1 MAQTRKSALVPAALR
16 GGLEKLSD
24 DERESGIAAVATF
37 VEQLG
42 GKAAV
47 IEALEIAS
55 DQLEVDAV
63 LSLLAD
69 PRYDTWSLRRLC
81 QNAGL
86 TVHEFFGAFR
96 KAAMVRAQIRATQK
110 IADGIVPVVEDV
122 MRRAAPVVETCEAC
136 SGTGTFTP
144 DPSKRQPNPQPEPC
158 KACKSSGKITILP
171 ELDRQK
177 LALELA
183 DLVKKGGGLQ
193 IQNNQLNMSGAAGG
207 TGAGDL
213 EKLQQALAGANF
225 AVSAAEITPKVPLE
239 AEILPESA
247 VS

>member
-1 MAQTRKSALVPAALR
+1 MVQKKSALVPAALR
-16 GGLEKLSD
+16 GGLEKLSET
-24 DERESGIAAVATF
+24 ERESGIAAVATF

-55 DQLEVDAV
+55 DQPEVDAV

-69 PRYDTWSLRRLC
+69 PRYDAWSLRRLC

-110 IADGIVPVVEDV
+110 IADGLVPVVEDV
-122 MRRAAPVVETCEAC
+122 MRRAAPYDEICPECE
-136 SGTGTFTP
+136 GTGSMTP
-144 DPSKRQPNPQPEPC
+144 DPSKRNPNPLPEPC
-158 KACKSSGKITILP
+158 KACRAAGKLSVLP
-171 ELDRQK
+171 DLDRQK

-193 IQNNQLNMSGAAGG
+193 IQNNQLNVGSTAGSP
-207 TGAGDL
+207 GAGDL
-213 EKLQQALAGANF
+213 EKLQQALSGINF
-225 AVSAAEITPKVPLE
+225 AVDPPAATPKMTVD
-239 AEILPESA
+239 AEILPES
-247 VS
+247 SPN